1 VEALKP
7 DTVRLIFAIALTVF
21 ATAVR
26 AAPSDQPIALD
37 TPTGQIAGSL
47 MMPPAKGVMP
57 VALII
62 AGSGPTDR
70 NGNSRLV
77 TGANNSLLML
87 AQALADAGFATVRYD
102 KRGLGAST
110 PAGLPQADLRFEMY
124 VDDASGWI
132 AKLKRDARFSSVI
145 VIGHSEGSLIGM
157 LAAKQAKAD
166 AFVSVAGIARGAG
179 QVLRT
184 QLAGKLT
191 PELAARN
198 EAFLTALERGD
209 TSVAAPIGLATIYPE
224 SVKAY
229 MASWFRYVGAE
240 RIATLEVPVLIVQGT
255 TDIQVSVR
263 EAEGLKAALPRAQ
276 LAVIPE
282 MNHVLKIV
290 PTGSATPLASYSDP
304 ALPLAPGLIS
314 ALVDF
319 MKRIPP
325 K

>member
-1 VEALKP
+1 MIP
-7 DTVRLIFAIALTVF
+7 DTVRMMFATALAVF
-21 ATAVR
+21 ATAVQ
-26 AAPSDQPIALD
+26 AASSDLPIVLD

-47 MMPPAKGVMP
+47 LMPPAKGPVP

-70 NGNSRLV
+70 NGNSRLLP
-77 TGANNSLLML
+77 GANDSLLML

-102 KRGLGAST
+102 KRGIGASMAAA
-110 PAGLPQADLRFEMY
+110 PPQADLRFEMY

-132 AKLKRDARFSSVI
+132 AKLKRDARFSSIV

-179 QVLRT
+179 QVMRM
-184 QLAGKLT
+184 QLAGKLP
-191 PELAARN
+191 PELSARN

-209 TSVAAPIGLATIYPE
+209 TSVAAPNELASIYPE

-229 MASWFRYVGAE
+229 MASWFRYTGAE
-240 RIATLEVPVLIVQGT
+240 RIAMLEVPVLIVQGT
-255 TDIQVSVR
+255 TDIQVRVS
-263 EAEGLKAALPRAQ
+263 EAEGLKAALPRAR
-276 LAVIPE
+276 LAVIAE

-314 ALVDF
+314 VLLEF
-319 MKRIPP
+319 MRDLPP